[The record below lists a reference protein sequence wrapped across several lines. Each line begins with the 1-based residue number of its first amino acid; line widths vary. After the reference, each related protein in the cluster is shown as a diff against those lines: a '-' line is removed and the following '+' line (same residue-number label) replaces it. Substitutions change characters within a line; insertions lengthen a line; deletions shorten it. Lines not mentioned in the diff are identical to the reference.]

1 MSSTRQ
7 GSSDH
12 AQDRINITLS
22 DHGASQT
29 LICPRGIT
37 GTDLLSRAAETSAP
51 AGKPSAPSPPFAM
64 KVNGELKDLHTPLTQ
79 NATVEWL
86 TFDTPEGREVYRHSS
101 AHLLA
106 QAVKRLF
113 PGAKLA
119 IGPPIEEGFYYDIDY
134 ERPFTPD
141 DLVKLEAAINDVIQ
155 ADLPIT
161 RHELPSA
168 KAVEFFTKR
177 GEPYKVELI
186 RDFQVPT
193 VSYYEQ
199 GDFIDLCEGPHLPST
214 GRMGSIKLLSVAGAY
229 WRGDEKNP
237 MLQRIYGTSFPTA
250 DALQAHLTRLE
261 QLKQRDHRKL
271 GRELDLFSIQ
281 ETIGPGL
288 ILWHPK
294 GAAIRQQIEAFW
306 KRLHE
311 EHGYQ
316 FVYTPHVARLDL
328 WKTSGHVD
336 FYRENMFPPMEIEG
350 ADYELKPMNCPF
362 HLLIYQSHLRSYRD
376 LPIRFAELGT
386 VYRFERSGVL
396 HGLLRVRGFTQDDA
410 HIFCRPDQVEEEI
423 SRVLELTTTL
433 LGAFGFHEYDIY
445 LSTRPEHYVGT
456 LEHWEA
462 AQAALSTALTRR
474 KLAYQIDP
482 GEGVFYGP
490 KIDIKVKDQFGRAWQ
505 CATVQVDF
513 NLPER
518 FKLAYRGEDS
528 REHAPIMIH
537 RALMG
542 SLERF
547 FGILIEHYGGAFPT
561 WLAPVQAMVIPIS
574 EAQAA
579 YADSI
584 AERLRGRQIR
594 VEIDRR
600 NEKMGLK
607 IRDAQLQKIPYMI
620 VIGGREQEQQTVSLR
635 LRSGEQIAALP
646 IDALLDRLSRE
657 IAEHGPST
665 I

>member
-1 MSSTRQ
+1 MPQ
-7 GSSDH
+7 H
-12 AQDRINITLS
+12 TL
-22 DHGASQT
+22 T
-29 LICPRGIT
+29 CPRGIT
-37 GTDLLSRAAETSAP
+37 GDELLSRVQGQVAPTAPHSA
-51 AGKPSAPSPPFAM
+51 PFAM
-64 KVNGELKDLHTPLTQ
+64 KVDGKPMDLHTPLLHD
-79 NATVEWL
+79 ATVEWL
-86 TFDTPEGREVYRHSS
+86 TFASPEGKEVYRHSS

-119 IGPPIEEGFYYDIDY
+119 IGPPIEEGFYYDIEH

-141 DLVKLEAAINDVIQ
+141 DLAKLETAMAEVIN

-161 RHELPSA
+161 RHEIASA
-168 KAVEFFTKR
+168 EAEKLFAER
-177 GEPYKVELI
+177 QEPYKVELI
-186 RDFQVPT
+186 RDFHVPT

-214 GRMGSIKLLSVAGAY
+214 GRMGAVKLLSVAGAY
-229 WRGDEKNP
+229 WRGDEKNR
-237 MLQRIYGTSFPTA
+237 MLQRIYGTSFPTPE
-250 DALQAHLTRLE
+250 ALQAHLDRLE
-261 QLKQRDHRKL
+261 QLKQRDHRKV

-306 KRLHE
+306 RSLHE

-328 WKTSGHVD
+328 WRTSGHVE
-336 FYRENMFPPMEIEG
+336 FYRENMFPPMEVEG
-350 ADYELKPMNCPF
+350 TEYELKPMNCPF

-376 LPIRFAELGT
+376 LPVRYTELGT

-445 LSTRPEHYVGT
+445 LSTRPAHYVGT

-462 AQAALSTALTRR
+462 ATAALSTALTRR

-518 FKLAYRGEDS
+518 FGLAYRGEDS

-561 WLAPVQAMVIPIS
+561 WLAPVQAVVIPVS
-574 EAQAA
+574 EVHIA
-579 YADSI
+579 YAESV
-584 AERLRGRQIR
+584 AGRLRAGRVR
-594 VEIDRR
+594 VDVDRR

-607 IRDAQLQKIPYMI
+607 IREAQVQKIPYMI
-620 VIGGREQEQQTVSLR
+620 VVGGREQEQQTVSLR
-635 LRSGEQIAALP
+635 MRNGEQIAALS
-646 IDALLDRLSRE
+646 IDALLERLTRE
-657 IAEHGPST
+657 IEQRAPAST
-665 I
+665 